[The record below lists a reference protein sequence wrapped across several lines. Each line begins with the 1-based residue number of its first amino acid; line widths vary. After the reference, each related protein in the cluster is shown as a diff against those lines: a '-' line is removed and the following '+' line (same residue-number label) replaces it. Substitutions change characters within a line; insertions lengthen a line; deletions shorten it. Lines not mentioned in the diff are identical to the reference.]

1 MDIRNKLLK
10 TRNLLLLNESYM
22 KDIKTCDTTI
32 QKTADL
38 REKFCNVYNEQADEI
53 NSTFDLIKQLP
64 KDSQNIIMQIYFEHK
79 SIESIAKSLNCFEDD
94 VINIHDSILKQLE
107 DLLKERKKKINE

>member
-1 MDIRNKLLK
+1 
-10 TRNLLLLNESYM
+10 M
-22 KDIKTCDTTI
+22 KDIKTCDSTI

-64 KDSQNIIMQIYFEHK
+64 KDSQNIIMQIYFERK
-79 SIESIAKSLNCFEDD
+79 SIKSIAKSLNCFEDD